1 MTNRSAISLI
11 WLKGTTEKVVL
22 VASWLALAVG
32 IHHWLTQI
40 LLLLAGLLFIHL
52 RGRNRR
58 QKWRFILFGAAFI
71 LAGTIG
77 LIFETGEKAPQ
88 AFIQFELGK
97 VWWNITSQSLMHAT
111 MTALRALNGLL
122 AIQIA
127 ICSLSFAEGITL
139 ARRIRLP
146 EVFIELMVL
155 SYRYLFGVRKCATE
169 VLLAQ
174 RQRLGYS
181 GFRNGLQSFAG
192 MLSAVFIKSMRL
204 SLQNYQAMQ
213 VRGYYGRTYCPE
225 QWEKSSHTG
234 ICLIVG
240 VVLCFVGLSFIQL

>member
-1 MTNRSAISLI
+1 MTNRSAIAYA
-11 WLKGTTEKVVL
+11 WLKGTTEKVLL
-22 VASWLALAVG
+22 VVSWLALAVG

-40 LLLLAGLLFIHL
+40 LLLLAGLLLIHL
-52 RGRNRR
+52 RRRNRSK
-58 QKWRFILFGAAFI
+58 KWRFLLFGAAFI
-71 LAGTIG
+71 LGGTIG
-77 LIFETGEKAPQ
+77 LISETGERAPKA
-88 AFIQFELGK
+88 FVQFELLE

-111 MTALRALNGLL
+111 MTALKALNGLF

-139 ARRIRLP
+139 ARRIGIP
-146 EVFIELMVL
+146 EVFIELLIL
-155 SYRYLFGVRKCATE
+155 SYRYLFGVKKCATE

-181 GFRNGLQSFAG
+181 GIRNGLQSFAG
-192 MLSAVFIKSMRL
+192 MLSAVFIKSLRL

-213 VRGYYGRTYCPE
+213 VRAYHGRTYCPE
-225 QWEKSSHTG
+225 QWEKSSHAG

-240 VVLCFVGLSFIQL
+240 VVMCFVGLSFIQF